1 MGNIRHFGLIGH
13 PISHSQSPALFY
25 QYHPGTKDTY
35 DLIET
40 PDFDEAISIF
50 KRDFDAINVT
60 APFKERAMLV
70 ADTLERSCELCGATN
85 LLKKEGNLIK
95 GYNTDIDGVS
105 RTIASH
111 CGDAQYGRSALI
123 VGCGGAGKAASIAM
137 ANLGCRVTIANR
149 NIRKGELFAERLIS
163 IGGYDNID
171 AVSLERAV
179 AIAELY
185 DFIIY
190 TLTVAIEGL
199 SRIDFSDKVVLE
211 ANYRDPQITPNII
224 KETTL
229 YISGKEWLLHQ
240 AQAAWDIFYTTSC

>member
-25 QYHPGTKDTY
+25 ENHPGTEDRY

-60 APFKERAMLV
+60 APFKERAMLA
-70 ADTLERSCELCGATN
+70 ADTLEKECELCGATN
-85 LLKKEGNLIK
+85 LLKKVNGGIR
-95 GYNTDIDGVS
+95 GYNTDIDGVY
-105 RTIASH
+105 RTIAAHS
-111 CGDAQYGRSALI
+111 GEAQYGRSALVI
-123 VGCGGAGKAASIAM
+123 GCGGAGKAAAIAM
-137 ANLGCRVTIANR
+137 AKLGCKVTIANR
-149 NIRKGELFAERLIS
+149 SLRKGELFAQRLIS
-163 IGGYDNID
+163 IGGYDRID
-171 AVSLERAV
+171 AVSLEKAV
-179 AIAELY
+179 EIADLY

-190 TLTVAIEGL
+190 TLPVAIEGL
-199 SRIDFSDKVVLE
+199 SKIDFGDKVVLE
-211 ANYRDPQITPNII
+211 ANYRDPQITPSII

-240 AQAAWDIFYTTSC
+240 AVSAWDIFYTTSC